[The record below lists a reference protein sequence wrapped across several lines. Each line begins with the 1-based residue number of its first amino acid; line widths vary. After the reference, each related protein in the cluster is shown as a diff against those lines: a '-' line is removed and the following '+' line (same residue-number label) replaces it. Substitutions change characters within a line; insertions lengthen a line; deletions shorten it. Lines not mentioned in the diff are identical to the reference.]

1 MPQAYP
7 RDILAR
13 EKRHFYSVARSNRAW
28 CPAKFKLDQR
38 AQCALRPSHVVRR
51 SCNINARTREMVN
64 GMHNKSLEE
73 RLRLQAYHLW
83 EADGRPEGRSTEYWE
98 KARALLEQELASLT
112 PPHETNE
119 ADKVA
124 AKPAKKPVKTKSKAT
139 PADEDSVKTPKAK
152 SKADAKVARKT
163 ATKTAA
169 KPKIAGTD
177 TAPKKPKTA
186 AKSATKPKAIA
197 EAGEKP
203 AKKTA
208 VKAAAKVSKTPK
220 K

>member
-1 MPQAYP
+1 
-7 RDILAR
+7 
-13 EKRHFYSVARSNRAW
+13 
-28 CPAKFKLDQR
+28 
-38 AQCALRPSHVVRR
+38 
-51 SCNINARTREMVN
+51 MVN

-98 KARALLEQELASLT
+98 KARALLEQELASLK
-112 PPHETNE
+112 PPHEENA

-124 AKPAKKPVKTKSKAT
+124 AQPVKKPVKTKSKAT
-139 PADEDSVKTPKAK
+139 PPDEDSVKAPKAK
-152 SKADAKVARKT
+152 SKADAKTNAKAAPKT

-169 KPKIAGTD
+169 KPKTADTD
-177 TAPKKPKTA
+177 IAPKKPKTA
-186 AKSATKPKAIA
+186 AKSATKPKATA

-203 AKKTA
+203 AKKPA